1 MAGELYYR
9 AHLRG
14 EAPGLVV
21 SLLPYLAW
29 VYTWAM
35 FTPLIL
41 WLTWRFQFNRDVW
54 VTSLAVHVPASL
66 VFAWIGALVF
76 NRVSQLVGTLD
87 PGFYNLLAASLRM
100 FVLFL
105 HFDPLLYWIIVGLG
119 LLVMHNQLNRERELK
134 AVHLETQLTEARL
147 QALEMQLH
155 PHFLFNALNTIAVLV
170 RTNKNAQAVRVVTGL
185 GELLRSALDGAGAQ
199 VVPLKQ
205 EIEFLERYL
214 EIEQIRYGDRL
225 TVEMR
230 IEDGV
235 HDARVP
241 YLILQPLV
249 ENAIQHGIAPRS
261 AGGSLKVSARRTND
275 RLHLTVHDDGPGL
288 SGPPEAQER
297 NGVGLSTTQE
307 RLQQIYG
314 GDHEFLIFNAEGGG
328 VTAEVDIP
336 FQLAADEWRH
346 SA

>member
-9 AHLRG
+9 AHLRA

-230 IEDGV
+230 
-235 HDARVP
+235 
-241 YLILQPLV
+241 
-249 ENAIQHGIAPRS
+249 RS